1 MSATTEYLIEQINQ
15 VKEQMASARRGGLD
29 TAILEAK
36 HSELLSKLNNA
47 NNALNENKQILK
59 G

>member
-1 MSATTEYLIEQINQ
+1 
-15 VKEQMASARRGGLD
+15 MASARRGGLD

-47 NNALNENKQILK
+47 NSALNENKQILK